1 MAWREMTP
9 MTGFDASSSERYNGP
24 VLLQAT
30 LERGPEGAVEL
41 VERRI
46 RVFLDAID
54 AGFFFPGR
62 RLPSVPVELRA
73 AGTSVQAR
81 LQVEDLPVTAL
92 DVLGGMLADCQ
103 QHEVFFHAARAVLAQ
118 RELDLL
124 RERGVRPAA
133 PEELPF
139 EVEFPEDMGGNE
151 ALLVEIE
158 FAQPVPPELRQGLLE
173 TLALWDALTLAYPN
187 DPDEAVD
194 VSGAQAMFNDP
205 RTIHYQEWI
214 WDKADAEAWDLIVN
228 LCCAWHEKL
237 PIVRLHFE

>member
-103 QHEVFFHAARAVLAQ
+103 QHEVFFHAARAVLGR

-133 PEELPF
+133 PEEPPF

-228 LCCAWHEKL
+228 LCCAWHAKL

>member
-62 RLPSVPVELRA
+62 RLLLVPVELRA

-92 DVLGGMLADCQ
+92 DVLGGMLADCL

-133 PEELPF
+133 PEEPPF

-228 LCCAWHEKL
+228 LCCAWHAKL

>member
-1 MAWREMTP
+1 
-9 MTGFDASSSERYNGP
+9 MTGFDVSSSERYSGR
-24 VLLQAT
+24 VLLQAA
-30 LERGPEGAVEL
+30 LEHGPEGSIGL
-41 VERRI
+41 LERRI
-46 RVFLDAID
+46 RVFLDAVD

-62 RLPSVPVELRA
+62 RLSSAPVELRA
-73 AGTSVQAR
+73 VGMSVQAQ

-92 DVLGGMLADCQ
+92 DVLGGMLADCR
-103 QHEVFFHAARAVLAQ
+103 QHEVLFHAARAVLGQ

-124 RERGVRPAA
+124 RETGVRPAA
-133 PEELPF
+133 PEEPPF

-158 FAQPVPPELRQGLLE
+158 FAQPVPPELQQGLLE

-187 DPDEAVD
+187 GPDEAVE

-205 RTIHYQEWI
+205 RTIHYHEWI
-214 WDKADAEAWDLIVN
+214 WDKADADAWDLIVN

>member
-1 MAWREMTP
+1 
-9 MTGFDASSSERYNGP
+9 MTGFDVSSSERYSGR
-24 VLLQAT
+24 VLLQAA
-30 LERGPEGAVEL
+30 LEHGPEGSIGL
-41 VERRI
+41 LERRI
-46 RVFLDAID
+46 RVFLDAVD

-62 RLPSVPVELRA
+62 RLSSAPVELRA
-73 AGTSVQAR
+73 VGMSVQAQ

-92 DVLGGMLADCQ
+92 DVLGGMLADCR
-103 QHEVFFHAARAVLAQ
+103 QHEVLFHAARAVLGQ

-124 RERGVRPAA
+124 RETGVRPAA
-133 PEELPF
+133 PEEPPF
-139 EVEFPEDMGGNE
+139 EVEFPQDMGGNE

-158 FAQPVPPELRQGLLE
+158 FAQPVPPELQQGLLE

-187 DPDEAVD
+187 GPDEAVE

-205 RTIHYQEWI
+205 RTIHYHEWI
-214 WDKADAEAWDLIVN
+214 WDKADADAWDLIVN

>member
-9 MTGFDASSSERYNGP
+9 MTGFDASSSERYSGP

-62 RLPSVPVELRA
+62 RLPLVPVELRA

-133 PEELPF
+133 PEEPPF

-158 FAQPVPPELRQGLLE
+158 FAQPVPPELQQGLLE

-187 DPDEAVD
+187 GPDEAVE

-205 RTIHYQEWI
+205 RTIHYHEWI
-214 WDKADAEAWDLIVN
+214 WDKADADAWDLIVN

>member
-81 LQVEDLPVTAL
+81 LQVEDLPLTAL

-133 PEELPF
+133 PEEPPF

>member
-1 MAWREMTP
+1 
-9 MTGFDASSSERYNGP
+9 MTGFDASSSERYSGP

-30 LERGPEGAVEL
+30 LEHGPEGVVAL

-46 RVFLDAID
+46 RVFLDAVD
-54 AGFFFPGR
+54 AGFFFPGN
-62 RLPSVPVELRA
+62 RLPSAPVELRA

-81 LQVEDLPVTAL
+81 LQVEDLPVAAL
-92 DVLGGMLADCQ
+92 DVLGGMLADCR
-103 QHEVFFHAARAVLAQ
+103 QHDVLFHAARAVLGQ
-118 RELDLL
+118 REFDLL
-124 RERGVRPAA
+124 SERGVRPAA
-133 PEELPF
+133 PKEPPF
-139 EVEFPEDMGGNE
+139 EVEFPEDMGGND

-158 FAQPVPPELRQGLLE
+158 FAQPVQSELQQGLLE

-187 DPDEAVD
+187 DPDEAVE

-205 RTIHYQEWI
+205 RMIHYHEWI
-214 WDKADAEAWDLIVN
+214 WDNADAEAWDLIVN

>member
-1 MAWREMTP
+1 MH
-9 MTGFDASSSERYNGP
+9 MTGFDVSSSERYSGA

-30 LERGPEGAVEL
+30 LEHGPEGALEL

-46 RVFLDAID
+46 RVFLAAVD
-54 AGFFFPGR
+54 AGYFFPGR
-62 RLPSVPVELRA
+62 RLPSVPAELRA
-73 AGTSVQAR
+73 AGMPVQAR
-81 LQVEDLPVTAL
+81 LHVEDFPVTAL
-92 DVLGGMLADCQ
+92 DVLGGMLADCL
-103 QHEVFFHAARAVLAQ
+103 QHEVFLGAARALLGE

-133 PEELPF
+133 PEEPPF
-139 EVEFPEDMGGNE
+139 EVEFPEEMGGNY

-187 DPDEAVD
+187 EPDEAVE

-205 RTIHYQEWI
+205 RTIHYHEWI

-237 PIVRLHFE
+237 PIVRVHFE

>member
-1 MAWREMTP
+1 
-9 MTGFDASSSERYNGP
+9 MTGFDVSSSERYSGR
-24 VLLQAT
+24 VLLQAA
-30 LERGPEGAVEL
+30 LEHGPEGSIGL
-41 VERRI
+41 LERRI
-46 RVFLDAID
+46 RVFLDAVD

-62 RLPSVPVELRA
+62 RLSSAPVELRA
-73 AGTSVQAR
+73 VGMSVQAQ

-92 DVLGGMLADCQ
+92 DVLGGMLADCR
-103 QHEVFFHAARAVLAQ
+103 QHEVLFHAARAVLGQ

-124 RERGVRPAA
+124 RETGVRPAA
-133 PEELPF
+133 PEEPPF
-139 EVEFPEDMGGNE
+139 EVEFPQDMGGNY

-158 FAQPVPPELRQGLLE
+158 FAQPVPPEARQGLLE

-187 DPDEAVD
+187 GPDEAVE

-205 RTIHYQEWI
+205 RTIHYHEWV
-214 WDKADAEAWDLIVN
+214 WDKADADAWDLIVN

>member
-81 LQVEDLPVTAL
+81 LQVEDLPLTAL

-133 PEELPF
+133 PEEPPF

-228 LCCAWHEKL
+228 LCCAWHAKL

>member
-1 MAWREMTP
+1 
-9 MTGFDASSSERYNGP
+9 MTGFDVSSSERYSGQL
-24 VLLQAT
+24 LLQAT
-30 LERGPEGAVEL
+30 LEHGPEGSVGL

-46 RVFLDAID
+46 RVFLDAVD

-62 RLPSVPVELRA
+62 RLPLAPVELRV

-92 DVLGGMLADCQ
+92 DVLGGMLADCR
-103 QHEVFFHAARAVLAQ
+103 QHEVFLRAACAVLGQ
-118 RELDLL
+118 RELDLR

-133 PEELPF
+133 PEEPPF
-139 EVEFPEDMGGNE
+139 EVEFPEDMGGNH
-151 ALLVEIE
+151 ALLIEIE
-158 FAQPVPPELRQGLLE
+158 FAQPVQPEVQQGLLE

-187 DPDEAVD
+187 DPDEAVE

-205 RTIHYQEWI
+205 RTIHYHEWI
-214 WDKADAEAWDLIVN
+214 WDRADADAWDLIVN
-228 LCCAWHEKL
+228 LCCAWHETL